1 MELLKSLSV
10 EEAVTMHKNL
20 QKRRVLLNY
29 QEAKYRR
36 NRQIKSKTYRKLV
49 RKSKQKSTEA
59 KLIGDEEEARNIDD
73 RLRALERAT
82 LKHKNTGK
90 WAKYNRIRSKF
101 DANSRNKLDEQEK
114 IYQRLMRKQK
124 SELSE
129 PNNSD
134 DFDKITVANQP
145 KSIEINESFQNYN
158 PYTCGNWL
166 IKEAPSKMV
175 CTSNFNIYT

>member
-10 EEAVTMHKNL
+10 EEAVNMHKNL

-36 NRQIKSKTYRKLV
+36 NRQIKSKTFRKFV
-49 RKSKQKSTEA
+49 RKAKQKSTEA
-59 KLIGDEEEARNIDD
+59 KLIGDEEETRNIHD

-101 DANSRNKLDEQEK
+101 DVNSRNKLDEQEK
-114 IYQRLMRKQK
+114 IHQRIMRKQK

-129 PNNSD
+129 QNNCNNV
-134 DFDKITVANQP
+134 DKLDEKNQS
-145 KSIEINESFQNYN
+145 KSIEINDSLKNYN
-158 PYTCGNWL
+158 PYNCGNWL
-166 IKEAPSKMV
+166 LSEIPSKNV
-175 CTSNFNIYT
+175 CI